1 MSQLL
6 LWVMVLS
13 LILSVADA
21 RAGTPPMERLPVTK
35 DVWVSAHPDELD
47 TSMGKTTQ
55 LKLKGNTEVA
65 LLDFDGSGL
74 RGKHAVRAELWMH
87 DVLEAAERE
96 KQRLR
101 VDPARPDCLHKIGV
115 STIATPWEEGSQTE
129 SYQPDPVGATY
140 RNAGPGR
147 PWSYSGSQLWAVIF
161 GNGNSLH
168 CHAERQYQGDGWWKV
183 EVDPRLV
190 DQVIYGVSHG
200 LVVEDES
207 SPANGFMPNNYV
219 HSRESGGF
227 APYLLVEVSPGVPA
241 PLPRPAAE
249 SPVPEPPP
257 LSVSLPAGPFHPA
270 EGDPPA
276 NDSMLVWA
284 FPEVTKVDPVSGEA
298 MFEPQSD
305 MRRANAVWD
314 GADHR
319 VRIAAARGEIA
330 AFQLAIERKG
340 EPLRNVRVEIDELR
354 GERGTI
360 PASAVRTY
368 RMWYV
373 PAGGRWQEEYAIPL
387 SGGFDI
393 PASDNAING
402 SQTQAC
408 ATQRVQAVYVD
419 VVVPPEAPEG
429 RYGGTARVTAGG
441 AAPLE
446 VAVEVQVYPVT
457 IPAEINFNA
466 ELNAYEPPGGEAGS
480 DYFYAAH
487 RLAHYHRCTINV
499 LGYSQTGRITN
510 GYAPAIAG
518 GGAGVHTTE
527 WRDFD
532 RIMGPLLDGSA
543 FRDNPRASVP
553 VKTFY
558 LPLSEH
564 WPLSFWNYY
573 PFQGD
578 PRQEADMARH
588 ALEAPPVDGAFAAEY
603 TAGWERVA
611 REFGEH
617 LSAKGWSRTDFQCYF
632 NDKPTY
638 GGTWWTLD
646 EPMGR
651 DDWLALRFWAGLF
664 KEATRDLKLPN
675 LRFRGDI
682 SRPWWQYHMLDGRM
696 DTIYYNSEIFG
707 LPEFARDFNRRIPD
721 PHVYG
726 AANDVAESDH
736 QTAAWCL
743 KAYALGLNGVLP
755 WQSLGD
761 AEALRKPDQTA
772 LIVPGDLAGH
782 HGPVASLRVLALRR
796 GAQDVELLRL
806 LAQKRDWTAEQVGV
820 LVASRVPLGSEF
832 SQHFQDEAAALGFGD
847 LSAEGFVEVKEGV
860 LMMLR

>member
-6 LWVMVLS
+6 LWVMLLG
-13 LILSVADA
+13 LIVSVADA
-21 RAGTPPMERLPVTK
+21 RAGTWPMEKLAVIK
-35 DVWVSAHPDELD
+35 DVWVSAYPEELD
-47 TSMGKTTQ
+47 ASMGKTTQ

-65 LLDFDGSGL
+65 LLDFDASGL
-74 RGKHAVRAELWMH
+74 RGKRAVRAELWMH
-87 DVLEAAERE
+87 DVLEAAEQE
-96 KQRLR
+96 KRRLR
-101 VDPARPDCLHKIGV
+101 VDPARPDCLRKIGI
-115 STIATPWEEGSQTE
+115 STISTSWEEGSQTE
-129 SYQPDPVGATY
+129 SYRSDPVGATY
-140 RNAGPGR
+140 RNAGPDR
-147 PWSYSGSQLWAVIF
+147 PWSYPGSQLWSVIF

-168 CHAERQYQGDGWWKV
+168 CHAERQYQGNGWWKV

-190 DQVIYGVSHG
+190 NQVISGSSHG

-207 SPANGFMPNNYV
+207 SPANEFMPNNYV
-219 HSRESGGF
+219 HSRESGEF
-227 APYLLVEVSPGVPA
+227 APYLLVQVSPGGPA
-241 PLPRPAAE
+241 PLPEPTVE
-249 SPVPEPPP
+249 SPAPEPSP
-257 LSVSLPAGPFHPA
+257 LSVSLPAHPFRPV

-276 NDSMLVWA
+276 NDRMTVWA
-284 FPEVTKVDPVSGEA
+284 FPEITKVDPISGEA
-298 MFEPQSD
+298 MFEPRPD

-314 GADHR
+314 GAHHR

-340 EPLRNVRVEIDELR
+340 GPLRNVRVEIGELR
-354 GERGTI
+354 GERDVI
-360 PASAVRTY
+360 AASAIRAY

-373 PAGGRWQEEYAIPL
+373 PARGKWQEEYAIPS
-387 SGGFDI
+387 SGPFDL
-393 PASDNAING
+393 PAADNAVPG
-402 SQTQAC
+402 QK
-408 ATQRVQAVYVD
+408 VQAVYVD
-419 VVVPPEAPEG
+419 VVVPPDVPEG
-429 RYGGTARVTAGG
+429 SYRGTARVTADG

-446 VAVEVQVYPVT
+446 VTIEVQVYPVT
-457 IPAEINFNA
+457 IPAEISFNA
-466 ELNAYEPPGGEAGS
+466 ELNAYGPPGGEAGS

-487 RLAHYHRCTINV
+487 RLAHYDRCTINV
-499 LGYSQTGRITN
+499 LGYSQTGRIAN

-518 GGAGVHTTE
+518 EGAGVHITD
-527 WRDFD
+527 WSDFD

-543 FRDNPRASVP
+543 FRGDPRAGVP

-564 WPLSFWNYY
+564 WPLSFWEYY

-588 ALEAPPVDGAFAAEY
+588 ALEAPPIDSAFPAEY
-603 TAGWERVA
+603 QSGWERVA

-617 LSAKGWSRTDFQCYF
+617 LAAKGWSRTDFQCYF

-664 KEATRDLKLPN
+664 KEATNEVKLPN

-726 AANDVAESDH
+726 AANPVDESDH

-755 WQSLGD
+755 WQSLGG
-761 AEALRKPDQTA
+761 AEALREPEQTA
-772 LIVPGDLAGH
+772 LIVPGDLAGYD
-782 HGPVASLRVLALRR
+782 GPVASLRVLALRR

-806 LAQKRDWTAEQVGV
+806 LARKSGWTAEQVGA
-820 LVASRVPLGSEF
+820 LVGSRVPLGSES
-832 SQHFQDEAAALGFGD
+832 SQRFRDEAAALGFGG
-847 LSAEGFVEVKEGV
+847 LSAQGFVELKEGV
-860 LMMLR
+860 LMMLGQ